1 MIDKFVHSMADAMAG
16 IADGSTVLLGGFGD
30 VGIPTPLLDGLIAQ
44 GARDLTIV
52 AVAGGRDGSAIEQLL
67 SLGRVRRLICSFVR
81 PASLSGRLFQRGEL
95 EVEIIPQG
103 TMAER
108 MRAAGAG
115 ITGFYTPTGADTLLA
130 EGRETR
136 EIGGRLCLLEYPL
149 PGDVALIEAWSADRW
164 GNLTYRDSARNFNP
178 VMAMAA
184 KLTIAMTR
192 QCRGTGRAHPG
203 DDRDAGHLRR
213 SRAARAALRGLQW
226 RTANFPPLDR
236 NGMAAWCARDIPEGW
251 LVNLGIGI
259 PTLVADFVP
268 ADREVI
274 FHAENGVIGVGPA
287 PAPDAV
293 NPFLINASTTHVT
306 LRTGGILCAPCRQ
319 LRHRAR
325 RASGS
330 VRAGRVRGGG
340 ERRHRQL
347 GALGGRAGEAGRRRD
362 GPRDRRATALGG
374 DGAQHQGWR
383 ATHPPALHLSADR
396 EGRGEARLYQPGGAG
411 RDTGRLRRCAT

>member
-16 IADGSTVLLGGFGD
+16 IADGSTILLGGFGD

-81 PASLSGRLFQRGEL
+81 PASLSGRLLQRGEL

-115 ITGFYTPTGADTLLA
+115 ITGFYTPT
-130 EGRETR
+130 ETR

-192 QCRGTGRAHPG
+192 
-203 DDRDAGHLRR
+203 
-213 SRAARAALRGLQW
+213 
-226 RTANFPPLDR
+226 N
-236 NGMAAWCARDIPEGW
+236 
-251 LVNLGIGI
+251 V
-259 PTLVADFVP
+259 V
-268 ADREVI
+268 
-274 FHAENGVIGVGPA
+274 
-287 PAPDAV
+287 
-293 NPFLINASTTHVT
+293 
-306 LRTGGILCAPCRQ
+306 
-319 LRHRAR
+319 
-325 RASGS
+325 
-330 VRAGRVRGGG
+330 
-340 ERRHRQL
+340 
-347 GALGGRAGEAGRRRD
+347 ALGELAPEMIVTPGIFVNRV
-362 GPRDRRATALGG
+362 
-374 DGAQHQGWR
+374 
-383 ATHPPALHLSADR
+383 LHVPL
-396 EGRGEARLYQPGGAG
+396 
-411 RDTGRLRRCAT
+411 